1 MSTQNENVARF
12 ARNVEWLFFGFSNTV
27 LYKMAHLVKRN
38 ADYNSDF
45 SAKFHFY
52 QNNDFLFV
60 FRVFH
65 DDWQSKQKQSTQN
78 HLDLDGIYYL
88 LWRSRVQGKTS
99 YLKNATDFEMFL
111 SCTVVQISRNV
122 SWSKIM
128 SEASNFTIWSWPF
141 LASDRK
147 LIRF

>member
-1 MSTQNENVARF
+1 MWPQCWPLLGGTTINTFKSNVVNRLLSCF
-12 ARNVEWLFFGFSNTV
+12 VL

-38 ADYNSDF
+38 ADYSDF

-78 HLDLDGIYYL
+78 HLDDGIYYL

-99 YLKNATDFEMFL
+99 YLKNATDFKMFL
-111 SCTVVQISRNV
+111 SCKVVENQWKCLIFQNYER
-122 SWSKIM
+122 
-128 SEASNFTIWSWPF
+128 SE
-141 LASDRK
+141 
-147 LIRF
+147 